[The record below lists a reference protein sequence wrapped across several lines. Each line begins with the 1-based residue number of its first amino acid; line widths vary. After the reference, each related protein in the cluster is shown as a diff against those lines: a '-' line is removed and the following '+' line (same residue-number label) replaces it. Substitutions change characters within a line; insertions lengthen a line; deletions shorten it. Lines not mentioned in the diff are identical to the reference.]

1 MFSLISPDNSSN
13 NLKRIII
20 IDRRTNYGLFFYE
33 SENTYMKIYYIPIAL
48 IGALIIFAII
58 NKMSKNKS
66 PLKRGFIS
74 ILSGL
79 SALFIVDALSVYTGV
94 YLPVSVLSIIIS
106 SVLGIPGVT
115 TMLCINL
122 AF

>member
-1 MFSLISPDNSSN
+1 
-13 NLKRIII
+13 
-20 IDRRTNYGLFFYE
+20 
-33 SENTYMKIYYIPIAL
+33 MKIYYIPIAL
-48 IGALIIFAII
+48 IGALIVFSVIH
-58 NKMSKNKS
+58 KMSKNKS

-74 ILSGL
+74 ILSGV
-79 SALFIVDALSVYTGV
+79 SSLFVIDALSVYTGV